1 MSDDSGKRRSS
12 TWERAYPEDLKKSEE
27 RLVCRRHGKCDSCGD
42 SAETGLALSGGGI
55 RSATFGFGVIQA
67 LAGLDLLPKI
77 DVLSTVS
84 GGGYTGSLLSRLF
97 TRKEV
102 KDHEDV
108 KRVILP
114 PHASDDAPQEFP
126 SGWVLRWLRE
136 NGRYLAPNGSGDLL
150 LGGAIALR
158 NWLSIHLVLTT
169 LALTLFVAMQCI
181 RNGLHIW
188 SSGATVPLFLTCSAN
203 GATGA
208 APLADLETW
217 LSCRLPLGETYVWWS
232 PWLLLP
238 AFIFVFAA
246 VPLGWAYWL
255 LADDG
260 RQTPKGRSGVFCAIC
275 GPVIVVAGATLVYA
289 ATRILDIDRLA
300 PFLPAAT
307 VFLFVA
313 VVTIFVAL
321 FSVIRRRYHAK
332 DADDAPNYRVRH
344 SLSSG
349 LKTALVLFAV
359 TLGLAVVDSLGQ
371 TVYVMWED
379 PEFSIAGWLAG
390 MLGLVTVAVNARRVV
405 AYFSDRSGDR
415 LRPSF
420 DLVALMVAALLF
432 CVTLT
437 VTNALSHGIAWSFK
451 YPYHVP
457 EKLVTRTPTEA
468 GRKAALTQSCSL
480 EESPC
485 PDSAELGGLPC
496 TECPEP
502 GERCL
507 LGPAGVLGFLAVLSF
522 VFGHTWPFLNNS
534 TLLPLYS
541 ARLTRAYLGA
551 SNPCRV
557 SPRRKT
563 PPPQG
568 KEIEDCPPPVAVTRV
583 TPGDDMS
590 IEKCWWKR
598 VEPQDEDP
606 FKKGAPLHLVNVTI
620 NETLAG
626 ESQVQ
631 HGDRKGIGMA
641 IGPAGISAGVQHHVV
656 FRKSSEDRR
665 LATIFPKAQTRKA
678 GETAI
683 ECRPFRMFAYDASS
697 TGGSEGEVR
706 YAGRPLSLGQWTGI
720 SGAAFSTGL
729 GLRTSL
735 GLSLLA
741 GFFNVRLGLWWDSG
755 VDPGER
761 GSTATRET
769 GSGRLGRW
777 VSWLLPVQS
786 YLVDELLSRFHG
798 VARRWWYLS
807 DGGHF
812 ENTGAYELIRRQLPL
827 IIIVDAAA
835 DPDYAYVDLANLVR
849 KARTD
854 FGAEIEF
861 LDREGL
867 YRIRSRPNLEGLKYF
882 GSLEMLRR
890 GPWDQEPLPTTD
902 GDARAKRLVFG
913 PPERPRHS
921 SAHAALGFV
930 RYESKEVPKSLIV
943 YLKPTL
949 LGDEPPDIASYHGSH
964 PDFPQQAT
972 ADQFFDEAQWES
984 YRNLGQLIAERVFP
998 RGLAPYR
1005 ELLDNWPVSDDTQ
1018 SAE

>member
-1 MSDDSGKRRSS
+1 
-12 TWERAYPEDLKKSEE
+12 
-27 RLVCRRHGKCDSCGD
+27 
-42 SAETGLALSGGGI
+42 
-55 RSATFGFGVIQA
+55 
-67 LAGLDLLPKI
+67 
-77 DVLSTVS
+77 
-84 GGGYTGSLLSRLF
+84 
-97 TRKEV
+97 
-102 KDHEDV
+102 
-108 KRVILP
+108 
-114 PHASDDAPQEFP
+114 
-126 SGWVLRWLRE
+126 
-136 NGRYLAPNGSGDLL
+136 
-150 LGGAIALR
+150 
-158 NWLSIHLVLTT
+158 
-169 LALTLFVAMQCI
+169 
-181 RNGLHIW
+181 
-188 SSGATVPLFLTCSAN
+188 
-203 GATGA
+203 
-208 APLADLETW
+208 
-217 LSCRLPLGETYVWWS
+217 
-232 PWLLLP
+232 
-238 AFIFVFAA
+238 
-246 VPLGWAYWL
+246 
-255 LADDG
+255 
-260 RQTPKGRSGVFCAIC
+260 
-275 GPVIVVAGATLVYA
+275 
-289 ATRILDIDRLA
+289 
-300 PFLPAAT
+300 
-307 VFLFVA
+307 
-313 VVTIFVAL
+313 
-321 FSVIRRRYHAK
+321 
-332 DADDAPNYRVRH
+332 
-344 SLSSG
+344 
-349 LKTALVLFAV
+349 
-359 TLGLAVVDSLGQ
+359 
-371 TVYVMWED
+371 MWED

-420 DLVALMVAALLF
+420 DLVALMVAVLLF

-468 GRKAALTQSCSL
+468 GGKAALTQSCSL

-590 IEKCWWKR
+590 IEKCWWKS

-606 FKKGAPLHLVNVTI
+606 FRKGAPLHLVNVTI

-656 FRKSSEDRR
+656 FRQSSEGRR

-683 ECRPFRMFAYDASS
+683 ECRPFRMFAYGASS
-697 TGGSEGEVR
+697 TGSEGEVC

-761 GSTATRET
+761 GSAATRET

-786 YLVDELLSRFHG
+786 YLVDEFFIALSWRRPAMVVSFRRRPLREHG
-798 VARRWWYLS
+798 RLRAHPPPTASHHYRRRGRGPRLRIRGSCESRPQGADGFWRRDRVSRPRGAIS
-807 DGGHF
+807 DKEPAQPGRPEVFRQSRNASSRSLGSRAAPNHGWRRTGQAAGIRT
-812 ENTGAYELIRRQLPL
+812 TGATPALQRPCGSG
-827 IIIVDAAA
+827 
-835 DPDYAYVDLANLVR
+835 VR
-849 KARTD
+849 S
-854 FGAEIEF
+854 
-861 LDREGL
+861 LREQG
-867 YRIRSRPNLEGLKYF
+867 
-882 GSLEMLRR
+882 
-890 GPWDQEPLPTTD
+890 GP
-902 GDARAKRLVFG
+902 
-913 PPERPRHS
+913 
-921 SAHAALGFV
+921 
-930 RYESKEVPKSLIV
+930 
-943 YLKPTL
+943 
-949 LGDEPPDIASYHGSH
+949 
-964 PDFPQQAT
+964 
-972 ADQFFDEAQWES
+972 
-984 YRNLGQLIAERVFP
+984 
-998 RGLAPYR
+998 
-1005 ELLDNWPVSDDTQ
+1005 
-1018 SAE
+1018 